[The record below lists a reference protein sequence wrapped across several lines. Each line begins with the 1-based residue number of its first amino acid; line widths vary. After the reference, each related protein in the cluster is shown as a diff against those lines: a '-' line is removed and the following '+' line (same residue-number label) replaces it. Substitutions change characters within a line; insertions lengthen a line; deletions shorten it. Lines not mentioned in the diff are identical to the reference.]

1 MIPVHGVVIHE
12 SPVALQV
19 ELAKSEHSQSNEWN
33 GEDQAQERVWS
44 TTALCNTGE
53 HLEIVLCYVTK
64 INQTFNIYKQLIKYF
79 TGKKRPVTLILF
91 YSSITIFSCSGLTSR
106 AAWTST
112 HLVRK
117 RKSSLS
123 LDVGWSRV
131 LKYV

>member
-64 INQTFNIYKQLIKYF
+64 INQTFNIYKQFIKYF
-79 TGKKRPVTLILF
+79 KKTSDTYLILF
-91 YSSITIFSCSGLTSR
+91 LYYNL
-106 AAWTST
+106 
-112 HLVRK
+112 
-117 RKSSLS
+117 
-123 LDVGWSRV
+123 
-131 LKYV
+131 